1 MHGTHAATCDRV
13 VLVLAEW
20 ADAQMFLAFEH
31 LSILQCSLFSVEI
44 SLKVLC
50 YVYFEALHSC

>member
-1 MHGTHAATCDRV
+1 MHAATCDRV